1 MNTPVFSLSKS
12 MTFTKW
18 VFLYHLLMNGT
29 HSASHSRDIMQRSQW
44 ANMRSWETKTK
55 WVDIQVGY
63 VQGANSHEHS
73 FPRVWLCRVEAAISW
88 NVIFIRKRESWILT
102 SQPNSGWSDLPSD
115 PSKGNLHSP
124 GRAGVHKSKW
134 LRLLVLQRCL
144 VRYWSSINVIFIS
157 AQGG

>member
-44 ANMRSWETKTK
+44 ANMWSWETKTK

-102 SQPNSGWSDLPSD
+102 SQPQILGGVTYPLTPQRGTYTHLAELVFTRVNDCDFWSYSVVWYDI
-115 PSKGNLHSP
+115 
-124 GRAGVHKSKW
+124 RA
-134 LRLLVLQRCL
+134 Q
-144 VRYWSSINVIFIS
+144 
-157 AQGG
+157 